1 MTLTNAELV
10 KSMRSRG
17 YMDAAMPRKDFAVF
31 VRTEHVRMV
40 GVVRKMGIS
49 LD

>member
-1 MTLTNAELV
+1 MA
-10 KSMRSRG
+10 
-17 YMDAAMPRKDFAVF
+17 AAMPRKDFAVF
-31 VRTEHVRMV
+31 VRREHVRMV